1 MKTRMQLWRTISRGT
16 FGSALGSALVGVAAV
31 MTLAGCAG
39 TSTSFIAQVPTTGPI
54 EQGQLVSNTS
64 ADQFIRVIA
73 RPPQEGMTPSQI
85 VQGFLDAS
93 ASFDGDHAVARTYLT
108 PEAASKWSPS
118 SGVAVYDGLP
128 TLVEAG
134 AAVLMSSALN
144 GRISSIGRYTVELPG
159 AELRTSFFLTQRGGE
174 WRISQPPPGL
184 LLSSFDVSRAYRSYS
199 VYFFNPSFDT
209 LVPDPRLIPV
219 IGPALATDLIQRL
232 IQGPNN
238 WLQPAVR
245 TGFPEGVGLAVD
257 AVTVENGIAR
267 VSLAQSVQLANDNAQ
282 VAISQQIV
290 WTLRQLPEVQSVE
303 ILSGGAPLIVPGA
316 PNPQPRDM
324 WPEVDP
330 SGLPTGSSA
339 YVATSSGVLRLTPD
353 GNFAVPGAL
362 GNQDF
367 GLSQVAVSQDSSNIT
382 VVDSAGVMSQ
392 ARSLV
397 GAPLNPRPEGDNAQS
412 IAYDG
417 ASSLWFVDSLGRT
430 FSMANSGDVF
440 AIEITGLADEE
451 RVLGVFPSRDGTRAI
466 VVVDNGVSSNLL
478 MVRVTR
484 PSAANISRISL
495 QAPIRIESKLTDV
508 IDVAWSS
515 SNTVAVIGSES
526 AGALQAY
533 EIDLSRGEVVLQGSP
548 EDPVSI
554 AAAPGLPTLIAS
566 ADGNV
571 YENTTGLWTERITA
585 VAPTYPG

>member
-1 MKTRMQLWRTISRGT
+1 MPFARSISRGV
-16 FGSALGSALVGVAAV
+16 FVALAAV
-31 MTLAGCAG
+31 MTLTGCAG
-39 TSTSFIAQVPTTGPI
+39 STTSFIAQVPTSGPI

-73 RPPQEGMTPSQI
+73 RPPSEGMTPAEI

-108 PEAASKWSPS
+108 SEAAASWSPS

-134 AAVLMSSALN
+134 AAVLMSAALN
-144 GRISSIGRYTVELPG
+144 GRISTIGRYAVEPPG
-159 AELRTSFFLTQRGGE
+159 AELRTSFFLTQRAGE
-174 WRISQPPPGL
+174 WRISVPPPGL

-238 WLQPAVR
+238 WLKPAVR

-267 VSLAQSVQLANDNAQ
+267 VSLAQSVQLANDNVR
-282 VAISQQIV
+282 VAMSQQIV
-290 WTLRQLPEVQSVE
+290 WTLRQLPEVQGVE
-303 ILSGGAPLIVPGA
+303 IYSGGAPLIVPGA
-316 PNPQPRDM
+316 PNPQPRDL

-330 SGLPTGSSA
+330 GGLPSGS
-339 YVATSSGVLRLTPD
+339 VGFVGTSSGVVRLTPD
-353 GNFAVPGAL
+353 GSAAIPGAL
-362 GNQDF
+362 GEQNIS
-367 GLSQVAVSQDSSNIT
+367 LSQIAVSRDSTQIT
-382 VVDSAGVMSQ
+382 VVDSDGQMSQ
-392 ARSLV
+392 ARPLV
-397 GAPLNPRPEGDNAQS
+397 GAPINPLVNGDGAQS

-417 ASSLWFVDSLGRT
+417 VSGLWFVDELGRV
-430 FSMANSGDVF
+430 FSMASSGEVF
-440 AIEITGLADEE
+440 PIEVTGLADEGT
-451 RVLGVFPSRDGTRAI
+451 VVAVFPSRDGTRAI
-466 VVVDNGVSSNLL
+466 VVIDNGVSTNLL
-478 MVRVTR
+478 MMRVTR
-484 PSAANISRISL
+484 PSAANITRISL
-495 QAPIRIESKLTDV
+495 QAPIRIESKLTAV

-515 SNTVAVIGSES
+515 ANTIAAIGSES

-533 EIDLSRGEVVLQGSP
+533 EIDMSRGEVLSQGSP
-548 EDPVSI
+548 EDPVNI

-566 ADGNV
+566 ADGKV
-571 YENTTGLWTERITA
+571 YENSTGLWVERIA
-585 VAPTYPG
+585 GLAPSYPG

>member
-1 MKTRMQLWRTISRGT
+1 MTMGIRPRR
-16 FGSALGSALVGVAAV
+16 ALVTRVAVIAFSTLVAV
-31 MTLAGCAG
+31 TGCSG
-39 TSTSFIAQVPTTGPI
+39 TTTSFIAQVPTAGPI

-73 RPPQEGMTPSQI
+73 RPPQEGMTPTEI

-93 ASFDGDHAVARTYLT
+93 ASFDGDHAVARAYLT
-108 PEAASKWSPS
+108 PEAASAWSPS

-134 AAVLMSSALN
+134 AAVLMSSTLN
-144 GRISSIGRYTVELPG
+144 GRISSIGRYTVEAPG

-184 LLSSFDVSRAYRSYS
+184 LLSSFDVNRAYRSYS
-199 VYFFNPSFDT
+199 VYFFSPSFDT

-219 IGPALATDLIQRL
+219 IGPALATNLIQRL

-245 TGFPEGVGLAVD
+245 TGFPEGVGLAVE
-257 AVTVENGIAR
+257 AVTIENGVAR
-267 VSLAQSVQLANDNAQ
+267 VSLAQSVQLANDNAR
-282 VAISQQIV
+282 VAMSQQIV

-303 ILSGGAPLIVPGA
+303 ILSGGAPLLVPGA
-316 PNPQPRDM
+316 PNPQPRDS

-330 SGLPTGSSA
+330 SGLPSGSFGFVS
-339 YVATSSGVLRLTPD
+339 TTSGVLRLTAE

-362 GNQDF
+362 GNQDL
-367 GLSQVAVSQDSSNIT
+367 GLSQIAVSQDSSQLT
-382 VVDSAGVMSQ
+382 VIDTAGRMSQ
-392 ARSLV
+392 SRAIV
-397 GAPLNPRPEGDNAQS
+397 GSPLNPRPEGDGARS

-417 ASSLWFVDSLGRT
+417 ASNLWFVDSIGRI
-430 FSMANSGDVF
+430 FSMANNGEIF
-440 AIEITGLADEE
+440 PIELTGLADEE

-466 VVVDNGVSSNLL
+466 VVIDNGVTSTLL

-484 PSAANISRISL
+484 PSAANITRISL

-526 AGALQAY
+526 AGALQGY
-533 EIDLSRGEVVLQGSP
+533 EIDLSRGDVIPQGSP
-548 EDPVSI
+548 EDPVNI

-566 ADGNV
+566 ADGKV
-571 YENTTGLWTERITA
+571 YENSTGLWIERITA
-585 VAPTYPG
+585 VAPSYPG

>member
-1 MKTRMQLWRTISRGT
+1 MTMGIRPRRALMTRAAVI
-16 FGSALGSALVGVAAV
+16 ALVTLVAV
-31 MTLAGCAG
+31 TGCSG
-39 TSTSFIAQVPTTGPI
+39 TTTSFIAQVPTAGPI

-73 RPPQEGMTPSQI
+73 RPPQEGMTPTEI

-108 PEAASKWSPS
+108 PEAASAWSPS

-144 GRISSIGRYTVELPG
+144 GRISSIGRYTVEAPG

-184 LLSSFDVSRAYRSYS
+184 LLSSFDVNRAYRSYS
-199 VYFFNPSFDT
+199 VYFFSPSFDT

-219 IGPALATDLIQRL
+219 IGPALATNLIQRL

-245 TGFPEGVGLAVD
+245 TGFPEGVGLAVE
-257 AVTVENGIAR
+257 AVTIESGVAR
-267 VSLAQSVQLANDNAQ
+267 VSLAQSVQLANDNAR
-282 VAISQQIV
+282 VAMSQQIV

-303 ILSGGAPLIVPGA
+303 ILSGGAPLLVPGA
-316 PNPQPRDM
+316 PNPQPRDS

-330 SGLPTGSSA
+330 SGLPSGSFGFVS
-339 YVATSSGVLRLTPD
+339 TTSGVLRLTAE

-362 GNQDF
+362 GNQDL
-367 GLSQVAVSQDSSNIT
+367 GLSQIAVSQDSSQLT
-382 VVDSAGVMSQ
+382 VIDTAGRMSQ
-392 ARSLV
+392 SRAIV
-397 GAPLNPRPEGDNAQS
+397 GSPLNPRPEGDGARS

-417 ASSLWFVDSLGRT
+417 ASSLWFVDSIGRI
-430 FSMANSGDVF
+430 FSMANNGEIF
-440 AIEITGLADEE
+440 PIELTGLADEE

-466 VVVDNGVSSNLL
+466 VVIDNGVSSTLL
-478 MVRVTR
+478 MARVTR
-484 PSAANISRISL
+484 PSAANITRISL

-526 AGALQAY
+526 AGALQGY
-533 EIDLSRGEVVLQGSP
+533 EIDLSRGDVIPQGSP
-548 EDPVSI
+548 EDPVNI

-566 ADGNV
+566 ADGKV
-571 YENTTGLWTERITA
+571 YENSTGLWIERITA
-585 VAPTYPG
+585 VAPSYPG

>member
-1 MKTRMQLWRTISRGT
+1 MKSQMPFARSISR
-16 FGSALGSALVGVAAV
+16 SAFVALAAV
-31 MTLAGCAG
+31 VTLTGCAG
-39 TSTSFIAQVPTTGPI
+39 STTSFIAQVPTSGPI

-73 RPPQEGMTPSQI
+73 RPPSEGMTPAEI

-108 PEAASKWSPS
+108 SEAAASWSPS

-144 GRISSIGRYTVELPG
+144 GRISTIGRYSVEPPG
-159 AELRTSFFLTQRGGE
+159 AELRTSFFLTQRAGE
-174 WRISQPPPGL
+174 WRISVPPPGL

-238 WLQPAVR
+238 WLKPAVR

-267 VSLAQSVQLANDNAQ
+267 VSLAQSVQLANDNVR
-282 VAISQQIV
+282 VAMSQQIV

-303 ILSGGAPLIVPGA
+303 IYSGGAPLIVPGA
-316 PNPQPRDM
+316 PNPQPRDL

-330 SGLPTGSSA
+330 GGLPGGSVGFVGTPA
-339 YVATSSGVLRLTPD
+339 GVVRLTPD
-353 GNFAVPGAL
+353 GSAAIPGAL
-362 GNQDF
+362 GNQNIS
-367 GLSQVAVSQDSSNIT
+367 LSQIAVSRDSSQIT
-382 VVDSAGVMSQ
+382 VVDSDGQMSQ

-397 GAPLNPRPEGDNAQS
+397 GAPLNPLVNGDGAQS

-417 ASSLWFVDSLGRT
+417 VSGLWFVDGLGRV
-430 FSMANSGDVF
+430 FSMASNGEVF
-440 AIEITGLADEE
+440 PIEVTGLADEDT
-451 RVLGVFPSRDGTRAI
+451 VVGVFPSRDGTRA
-466 VVVDNGVSSNLL
+466 VVVIDNGVSTNLL
-478 MVRVTR
+478 MMRVTR
-484 PSAANISRISL
+484 PSAANITRISL
-495 QAPIRIESKLTDV
+495 QAPIRIESKLTAV

-515 SNTVAVIGSES
+515 SNTIAAIGSES

-533 EIDLSRGEVVLQGSP
+533 EIDMSRGEVLSQGSP
-548 EDPVSI
+548 EDPVNI

-566 ADGNV
+566 ADGQV
-571 YENTTGLWTERITA
+571 YENSTGLWIERI
-585 VAPTYPG
+585 VGLAPSYPG

>member
-1 MKTRMQLWRTISRGT
+1 MKIQMSWARGTSRGVLVM
-16 FGSALGSALVGVAAV
+16 ALAV
-31 MTLAGCAG
+31 VTLAGCAG
-39 TSTSFIAQVPTTGPI
+39 STNSFIAQVPTSGPI

-73 RPPQEGMTPSQI
+73 RPPQEGMTPTEI

-108 PEAASKWSPS
+108 PEAAAGWSPS

-144 GRISSIGRYTVELPG
+144 GRISTIGRYAVEPPG

-199 VYFFNPSFDT
+199 VYFFSPSFST

-238 WLQPAVR
+238 WLKPAVR

-267 VSLAQSVQLANDNAQ
+267 VSLAQSVQLANDNAR
-282 VAISQQIV
+282 VAMSQQIV

-303 ILSGGAPLIVPGA
+303 ILSGEAPFIVPGA

-330 SGLPTGSSA
+330 GGLPRGSAGFVGTPTG
-339 YVATSSGVLRLTPD
+339 VVRLTPD
-353 GNFAVPGAL
+353 ENFAVPGSL
-362 GNQDF
+362 GNQDAS
-367 GLSQVAVSQDSSNIT
+367 LSQIAVSRDSGQIT
-382 VVDSAGVMSQ
+382 VLDSEGLMFQ
-392 ARSLV
+392 ARLLV
-397 GAPLNPRPEGDNAQS
+397 GAPLNPRVNGDGARS
-412 IAYDG
+412 LAYDG
-417 ASSLWFVDSLGRT
+417 VSSVWFVDGLGRV
-430 FSMANSGDVF
+430 FSMASSGEVF
-440 AIEITGLADEE
+440 PIQLAGLADEDK
-451 RVLGVFPSRDGTRAI
+451 VLGVFPSRDGTRAI
-466 VVVDNGVSSNLL
+466 VVIDNGVSSNLL

-484 PSAANISRISL
+484 PSAANITRISL

-508 IDVAWSS
+508 IDVSWSS
-515 SNTVAVIGSES
+515 SNTIAVIGSES
-526 AGALQAY
+526 AGALQGY
-533 EIDLSRGEVVLQGSP
+533 EIDLSRGEVIPQGSP
-548 EDPVSI
+548 EDPVNI

-566 ADGNV
+566 ADGKV
-571 YENTTGLWTERITA
+571 YENSTGQWVERITGL
-585 VAPTYPG
+585 APAYPG

>member
-1 MKTRMQLWRTISRGT
+1 MIQVAVI
-16 FGSALGSALVGVAAV
+16 AVAALV
-31 MTLAGCAG
+31 TLTGCSG
-39 TSTSFIAQVPTTGPI
+39 TTTSLIAQVPTSGPI

-73 RPPQEGMTPSQI
+73 RPPQAGMTPTEI

-108 PEAASKWSPS
+108 PEAASAWSPS

-144 GRISSIGRYTVELPG
+144 GRISSIGRYTVESPG

-174 WRISQPPPGL
+174 WRISVPPPGL
-184 LLSSFDVSRAYRSYS
+184 LLSSFDVNRAYRSYS

-209 LVPDPRLIPV
+209 LVPDPRRIPV

-232 IQGPNN
+232 IQGPNS

-257 AVTVENGIAR
+257 AVTIENGVAR
-267 VSLAQSVQLANDNAQ
+267 VSLAQSVQLANDNAR

-303 ILSGGAPLIVPGA
+303 ILSGGAPLLVPGA

-330 SGLPTGSSA
+330 SGLPSGSFGFVS
-339 YVATSSGVLRLTPD
+339 TTSGVIRLTSD
-353 GNFAVPGAL
+353 GNFAVPGAI
-362 GNQDF
+362 GSQDLE
-367 GLSQVAVSQDSSNIT
+367 LSQIAVSQDSSQLT
-382 VVDSAGVMSQ
+382 VLDTTGTMSQ
-392 ARSLV
+392 SRVTV
-397 GAPLNPRPEGDNAQS
+397 GAPLNPRPEGDQARS

-417 ASSLWFVDSLGRT
+417 ATNLWFVDSIGRI
-430 FSMANSGDVF
+430 FSMANSGEIF
-440 AIEITGLADEE
+440 AIELKGLGDED

-466 VVVDNGVSSNLL
+466 VIINNGVSSTLL

-484 PSAANISRISL
+484 PSAANITRISL

-508 IDVAWSS
+508 TDVSWSS

-526 AGALQAY
+526 AGALQGY
-533 EIDLSRGEVVLQGSP
+533 EIDLSRGDVVPQGSP
-548 EDPVSI
+548 EDPVNI

-566 ADGNV
+566 ADGKV
-571 YENTTGLWTERITA
+571 YENSTGSWIERITA
-585 VAPTYPG
+585 VAPAYPG

>member
-1 MKTRMQLWRTISRGT
+1 MPWPRATSRGVVLM
-16 FGSALGSALVGVAAV
+16 ALAMV
-31 MTLAGCAG
+31 TLAGCAG
-39 TSTSFIAQVPTTGPI
+39 STTSFIAQVPTSGPI

-73 RPPQEGMTPSQI
+73 RPPQEGMTPTEI

-108 PEAASKWSPS
+108 PEAAAGWSPS

-144 GRISSIGRYTVELPG
+144 GRISTIGRYAVEPPG
-159 AELRTSFFLTQRGGE
+159 SELRTSFFLTQRGGE

-199 VYFFNPSFDT
+199 VYFFSPSFDT

-219 IGPALATDLIQRL
+219 IGPALATNLIQRL

-238 WLQPAVR
+238 WLKPAVR

-267 VSLAQSVQLANDNAQ
+267 VSLAQSVQLANDNAR
-282 VAISQQIV
+282 VAMSQQIV

-303 ILSGGAPLIVPGA
+303 ILSGEAPLIVPGA

-330 SGLPTGSSA
+330 GGLPSGSAGFVGTPTG
-339 YVATSSGVLRLTPD
+339 VVRLTPD
-353 GNFAVPGAL
+353 GNFAVPGSL
-362 GNQDF
+362 GNQDAS
-367 GLSQVAVSQDSSNIT
+367 LSQIAVSQDSGQIT
-382 VVDSAGVMSQ
+382 VLDSEGLMFQ
-392 ARSLV
+392 ARLLV
-397 GAPLNPRPEGDNAQS
+397 GAPINPRVNGDGAGS

-417 ASSLWFVDSLGRT
+417 VSGVWFVDGLGRV
-430 FSMANSGDVF
+430 FSMASNGEVF
-440 AIEITGLADEE
+440 PIQLAGLADEDK
-451 RVLGVFPSRDGTRAI
+451 VLGVFPSRDGTRAI
-466 VVVDNGVSSNLL
+466 VVIDNGVSSNLL

-484 PSAANISRISL
+484 PSAANITRISL

-508 IDVAWSS
+508 IDVSWSS
-515 SNTVAVIGSES
+515 SNTIAAIGSES
-526 AGALQAY
+526 AGALQGY
-533 EIDLSRGEVVLQGSP
+533 EIDLSRGEVVPQGSP
-548 EDPVSI
+548 EDPVNI

-566 ADGNV
+566 ADGKV
-571 YENTTGLWTERITA
+571 YENSTGLWIERITGL
-585 VAPTYPG
+585 APAYPG